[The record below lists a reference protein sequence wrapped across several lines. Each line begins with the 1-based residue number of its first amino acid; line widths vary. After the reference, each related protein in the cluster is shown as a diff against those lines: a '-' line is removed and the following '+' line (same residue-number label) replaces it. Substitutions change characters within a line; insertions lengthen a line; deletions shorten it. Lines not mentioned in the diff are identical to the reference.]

1 MVKKHKLGTGEER
14 SESAAPLLTNC
25 RSTHC
30 RLGTAE
36 QSKFWALL
44 GSWRVWQRESTVG
57 KAGKSSP
64 SSILQELERE
74 TELRGPRGMWWEG
87 SALTGTCGRRER
99 NWLVRWL
106 KQMEF
111 GQHSWATVPRRG
123 LVHQNIGIGRVLVF
137 FNQDSKKSCCLS

>member
-1 MVKKHKLGTGEER
+1 MVKKHKFRMGEEQ

-44 GSWRVWQRESTVG
+44 GSWHVWQRASTVG
-57 KAGKSSP
+57 KAGKSSL

-74 TELRGPRGMWWEG
+74 TELQEPWGM
-87 SALTGTCGRRER
+87 
-99 NWLVRWL
+99 
-106 KQMEF
+106 
-111 GQHSWATVPRRG
+111 
-123 LVHQNIGIGRVLVF
+123 
-137 FNQDSKKSCCLS
+137 